1 MTNHDFFRNELEKE
15 IQFRKE
21 KNLGL
26 LKELN
31 IPNFKLVE
39 FEQFKINAGSNTFIL
54 PLNKIARNQLKSLID
69 N

>member
-1 MTNHDFFRNELEKE
+1 M
-15 IQFRKE
+15 
-21 KNLGL
+21 
-26 LKELN
+26 KELN

-69 N
+69 NYSIKNLENLVPKLPNINEDE